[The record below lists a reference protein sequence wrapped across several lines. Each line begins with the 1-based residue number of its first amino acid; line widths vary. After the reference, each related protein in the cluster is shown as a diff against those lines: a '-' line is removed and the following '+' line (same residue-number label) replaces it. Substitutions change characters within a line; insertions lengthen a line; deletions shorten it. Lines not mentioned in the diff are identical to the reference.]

1 MKKEEDGTG
10 PAAPDKLAS
19 AEAGMGMDFTAT
31 DAVVKMDVTNHAT
44 TIEEN
49 TSSYDEEESMNE
61 NISMVVRPGEVV
73 GHDNAPG
80 QEESISNHASYSSQV
95 LNLEDKEHVSIG
107 VLSLLFTILLL
118 MAKMTQMRMEP

>member
-49 TSSYDEEESMNE
+49 TSSYDEEESLNE
-61 NISMVVRPGEVV
+61 NISMVV
-73 GHDNAPG
+73 G
-80 QEESISNHASYSSQV
+80 QEESISSHASYSSQF
-95 LNLEDKEHVSIG
+95 LNLEDKEYVSI
-107 VLSLLFTILLL
+107 
-118 MAKMTQMRMEP
+118 E